1 MAGQDTMMKALT
13 RSLSGGAL
21 DVLGVLG
28 VELAEPL
35 PTELPANT
43 LRMDK
48 AWRMQDGRVFHLE
61 FQSTREPTLYR
72 FLEYDARLAH
82 QHFTQIR
89 TVVLYHAKVND
100 APSELNIG
108 TAMYH
113 VENIYLSQM
122 DGDRA
127 LDEVSQHLKM
137 GQWEP
142 KDRLRLALALNMR
155 VQDMS
160 VTLNRVLELVSV
172 VPNET
177 EKDLVVS
184 AIAALGDHSLNDQ
197 QRAHLRKELRKM
209 SKIAEELYQ
218 EGRQEGRQ
226 EGIQEGIQE
235 GRQEGEH
242 SRAVT
247 MARKMLLAGEP
258 VQKVVEF
265 TDLPLEEVQKLKEEL
280 Q

>member
-1 MAGQDTMMKALT
+1 MAGQDTIMKALT
-13 RSLSGGAL
+13 RSLSDGAL
-21 DVLGVLG
+21 DVLGVFN
-28 VELAEPL
+28 VELAEPM

-43 LRMDK
+43 LRIDK

-61 FQSTREPTLYR
+61 FQSSRETTLHR
-72 FLEYDARLAH
+72 FLEYDARLAR
-82 QHFTQIR
+82 QHLTQIR
-89 TVVLYHAKVND
+89 TVVLYHAETSN
-100 APSELNIG
+100 APSELDIG
-108 TAMYH
+108 TAIYR
-113 VENIYLSQM
+113 VENVFLSQM

-137 GQWEP
+137 RQWEP

-172 VPNET
+172 VPDET

-184 AIAALGDHSLNDQ
+184 AIAALGDHSFSDQ
-197 QRAHLRKELRKM
+197 QRAHLRRELRKM

-226 EGIQEGIQE
+226 EG
-235 GRQEGEH
+235 EH
-242 SRAVT
+242 IRAVT
-247 MARKMLLAGEP
+247 MARKMLLAGVP
-258 VQKVVEF
+258 VPKVVEF
-265 TDLPLEEVQKLKEEL
+265 TDLPLEEVQKLKEDL
-280 Q
+280 H